1 MEGRLS
7 TIQQFEKFI
16 EVNSKEIPTIHKIFV
31 ESPWLI
37 EPTWTHWDDEVY
49 FSNLLKKKY
58 PNAKLKGSNKRIDFI
73 SISTGNILNVIEIK
87 RPQHTVNNGDMGQLA
102 KYVSFVERH
111 LGNVP
116 NRALRSVVGYLI
128 SGKMPDNREII
139 KTVEESAANRR
150 YVRTYSELVQNAN
163 ILHEHYKDKLPKY

>member
-1 MEGRLS
+1 
-7 TIQQFEKFI
+7 
-16 EVNSKEIPTIHKIFV
+16 
-31 ESPWLI
+31 
-37 EPTWTHWDDEVY
+37 
-49 FSNLLKKKY
+49 
-58 PNAKLKGSNKRIDFI
+58 
-73 SISTGNILNVIEIK
+73 
-87 RPQHTVNNGDMGQLA
+87 MGQLA